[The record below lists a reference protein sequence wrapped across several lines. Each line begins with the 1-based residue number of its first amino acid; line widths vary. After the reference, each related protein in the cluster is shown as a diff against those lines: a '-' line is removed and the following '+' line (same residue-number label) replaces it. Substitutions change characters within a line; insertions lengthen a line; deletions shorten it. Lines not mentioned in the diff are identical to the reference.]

1 MDNYEIQE
9 NQSVETTKVN
19 KHPYRYIMKMN
30 YNDDAKEV
38 IKALRKL
45 GKRGGFRV
53 QVRGSG
59 SRVPEKRADGLDLRR
74 YDQSLPLEYAEQVRV
89 YLNDTKGRP
98 LESVAHNTGVVEGA
112 MILQGYIGLDWQS
125 KPKY

>member
-1 MDNYEIQE
+1 MQDI
-9 NQSVETTKVN
+9 K

-30 YNDDAKEV
+30 YDDSAKEV

-45 GKRGGFRV
+45 GKKGGFRV

-59 SRVPEKRADGLDLRR
+59 SRSPENRADGLDLRR

-89 YLNDTKGRP
+89 YLNDTEGHP

-112 MILQGYIGLDWQS
+112 MILQGFIGLDWQA

>member
-1 MDNYEIQE
+1 MYTDEIKIE
-9 NQSVETTKVN
+9 EIK

-59 SRVPEKRADGLDLRR
+59 SRAPENRADGLDLRR
-74 YDQSLPLEYAEQVRV
+74 YDQSLPLKYAEQVRV
-89 YLNDTKGRP
+89 YLNDTEGHP
-98 LESVAHNTGVVEGA
+98 LEEVHKVGVVEGA
-112 MILQGYIGLDWQS
+112 MILEGFIGLDWQA